1 MKTALLT
8 LALAAASFAARAQTQ
23 PAAAVAPATSIALPG
38 TAPADAYTTMMTA
51 TIADL
56 MSTGDPAT
64 LKAIAAKMERAASAK
79 PADWLPRY
87 YQAYALV
94 INVFQSKED
103 GDAKDLTLDQAE
115 AALAQ
120 ARKLHGD
127 ESELLV
133 LQAYIYQ
140 ARLGVSPMMR
150 SMKYSAMVNEAVAQA
165 KKLNPANPRA
175 YLVGANNVNFTPK
188 MFGGGPEAAKPLY
201 EEAQVR
207 YVAFRPAGPLLPN
220 WGQRQLQGRLKQYAA
235 ATSATTPATTAK

>member
-8 LALAAASFAARAQTQ
+8 LALAAASLTARAQAQ
-23 PAAAVAPATSIALPG
+23 PVAAASETA
-38 TAPADAYTTMMTA
+38 APADAYTAMMAA
-51 TIADL
+51 TITEL
-56 MSTGDPAT
+56 MSTGDPAA
-64 LKAIAAKMERAASAK
+64 LKAVAAKLERAASAK

-87 YQAYALV
+87 YQAYALL
-94 INVFQSKED
+94 INVFQSQED
-103 GDAKDLTLDQAE
+103 GDAKDKTLDQAE

-127 ESELLV
+127 ESELLT

-150 SMKYSAMVNEAVAQA
+150 SMKYSGMVNEAVAQA
-165 KKLNPANPRA
+165 KKANPANPRA

-188 MFGGGPEAAKPLY
+188 MFGGGPDVAKPLY

-207 YVAFRPAGPLLPN
+207 YAAFKPTGPLMPN
-220 WGQRQLQGRLKQYAA
+220 WGQRQLQGRLKQYTAA
-235 ATSATTPATTAK
+235 AAPATAAK